1 MDPSGKS
8 PPKFATLA
16 LITALPVLSLNIYL
30 PSLPSITADLQA
42 DYGLVSFSISG
53 YLFVTAVLQLVI
65 GSLSDRFGRRPV
77 LLVCIGAFILASI
90 GCYLATDIWAFLLMR
105 MLQGA
110 IIAGSALAR
119 AVIRDTRGPQEA
131 ASLIGYVGMAMA
143 VAPMIAPLVGG
154 VLDEFFG
161 WRATFM
167 ALSGLGI
174 LTFIV
179 CWIDLAETN
188 SSKSATLKA
197 QFRTYPELMASR
209 KFWGFVLCMAFSQ
222 GAFYSFLAGAPLAA
236 GSAFNLPPATL
247 GILMGATAA
256 GFILGSFISGRFA
269 KNHAL
274 STMMVA
280 GRITACIGLTAGFI
294 FLAAGIHHPFAFFG
308 AAIFLGIGNGITL
321 PSANA
326 GALSVQPH
334 LIGSASGLAGALGIS
349 GGALMMTITS
359 AVISELP
366 FFLISLCFCLF
377 ILRHILL
384 HLCYTTC
391 ANHAFSTM

>member
-161 WRATFM
+161 WRATCM

-209 KFWGFVLCMAFSQ
+209 KFMYGV
-222 GAFYSFLAGAPLAA
+222 LAGCVLLVPCWR
-236 GSAFNLPPATL
+236 S
-247 GILMGATAA
+247 
-256 GFILGSFISGRFA
+256 
-269 KNHAL
+269 
-274 STMMVA
+274 
-280 GRITACIGLTAGFI
+280 IGGW
-294 FLAAGIHHPFAFFG
+294 
-308 AAIFLGIGNGITL
+308 
-321 PSANA
+321 
-326 GALSVQPH
+326 
-334 LIGSASGLAGALGIS
+334 
-349 GGALMMTITS
+349 
-359 AVISELP
+359 
-366 FFLISLCFCLF
+366 
-377 ILRHILL
+377 
-384 HLCYTTC
+384 
-391 ANHAFSTM
+391 FSI